1 MHKEAQPRNG
11 ADVLRVFWRKRLV
24 SVNKTS
30 FKQAWVI
37 ALLVCGCATTRQT
50 ADCKEFKAEN
60 IAELT
65 EWSCNCGDAASC
77 ESVAVDLE
85 REGGDDNLARAKN
98 FRRKACELGNHQ
110 SCEAAK

>member
-1 MHKEAQPRNG
+1 
-11 ADVLRVFWRKRLV
+11 V

-77 ESVAVDLE
+77 ESLAVDLE

-98 FRRKACELGNHQ
+98 FRRKACELGNQQ